1 MGTSEQTRGS
11 RRWKEL
17 TIIKTIIGVAPG
29 IIFLAFGL
37 SAEAQQPR
45 KLARVGYLSSAGPI
59 TRGYR
64 IDAFR
69 QGLKELGYIEG
80 KNIIIEYRFAEAKSD
95 RLPEL
100 ARELIGLKVDIIFAG
115 GTPATEAAKNAT
127 LTIPIVTSSA
137 EPIESGLVSGLAQ
150 PGGNITGLT
159 NLSSEL
165 IGKRLELLKEV
176 IPQLSRVAVFW
187 TPSHPES
194 TTWRRTEVA
203 AQFLGVQL
211 QVAEVRAR
219 NDLELAFAAIKRER
233 AEAVFM
239 IRSPIVTDLTKR
251 IANLAVESRL
261 PAIYDDK
268 RFPQNGGLMSYG
280 TDLADLDRRAAIYI
294 DKVLKGAKP
303 AELPI
308 ERPTKFELVINLRT
322 ANALGIKIPAHLL
335 MEADAVIE

>member
-137 EPIESGLVSGLAQ
+137 EPIESGLSLAWRNREETL
-150 PGGNITGLT
+150 PG
-159 NLSSEL
+159 
-165 IGKRLELLKEV
+165 
-176 IPQLSRVAVFW
+176 
-187 TPSHPES
+187 
-194 TTWRRTEVA
+194 
-203 AQFLGVQL
+203 
-211 QVAEVRAR
+211 
-219 NDLELAFAAIKRER
+219 
-233 AEAVFM
+233 
-239 IRSPIVTDLTKR
+239 
-251 IANLAVESRL
+251 
-261 PAIYDDK
+261 
-268 RFPQNGGLMSYG
+268 
-280 TDLADLDRRAAIYI
+280 
-294 DKVLKGAKP
+294 
-303 AELPI
+303 
-308 ERPTKFELVINLRT
+308 
-322 ANALGIKIPAHLL
+322 
-335 MEADAVIE
+335 